1 MVRLNDMKIHLLII
15 VYIFFY
21 FYYFIFTII
30 AKNNSKCFIFNILI
44 RRLLHLQIN
53 LDKKL
58 WNHRFSKYRIKNRTR
73 QMELAFRWSSDRGE
87 QTANIHFRS
96 PFSFHPRHDSLGPE
110 IAALGKI
117 RVKPR
122 DDRVRT
128 PTTSNHFPPPLPFQ
142 PLFLVK
148 PSLLRIKNKVAKF
161 FFFLYIIFNDKETLS
176 TAYKYYL

>member
-1 MVRLNDMKIHLLII
+1 MYT
-15 VYIFFY
+15 YIFFLFLL
-21 FYYFIFTII
+21 FYPYYYRET
-30 AKNNSKCFIFNILI
+30 NSKCFIFNILI

-96 PFSFHPRHDSLGPE
+96 SFSFHPRHDSLGPE

-142 PLFLVK
+142 PLFFVK
-148 PSLLRIKNKVAKF
+148 PSLLRIKNKIAKF
-161 FFFLYIIFNDKETLS
+161 FFFNFFL
-176 TAYKYYL
+176 

>member
-15 VYIFFY
+15 VYIYYFFY
-21 FYYFIFTII
+21 FYYFIFIIII
-30 AKNNSKCFIFNILI
+30 AKPIQNIFIFNIFI

-53 LDKKL
+53 LEAKKL

-96 PFSFHPRHDSLGPE
+96 SFSFHPRHDSPGPE

-142 PLFLVK
+142 PLFFVK

-161 FFFLYIIFNDKETLS
+161 FFSFFFNFFL
-176 TAYKYYL
+176 